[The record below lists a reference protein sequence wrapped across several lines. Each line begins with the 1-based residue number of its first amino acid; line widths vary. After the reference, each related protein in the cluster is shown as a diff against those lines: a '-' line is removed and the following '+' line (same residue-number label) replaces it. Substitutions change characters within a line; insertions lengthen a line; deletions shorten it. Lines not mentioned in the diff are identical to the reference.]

1 MLRSFWIQVLRM
13 LLDGKGQ
20 EFLDSYYDYVGK
32 LYNREIPIAKI
43 ANKARVKQSIEEYK
57 IHITK
62 RTKSGS
68 FMSRQAHME
77 LAMQHTLMSV

>member
-1 MLRSFWIQVLRM
+1 MDSGLSM

-20 EFLDSYYDYVGK
+20 EFLDSYYDYLGK
-32 LYNREIPIAKI
+32 LYNREIPISKI
-43 ANKARVKQSIEEYK
+43 ANKARVKQSLDEYK
-57 IHITK
+57 VHITK

-77 LAMQHTLMSV
+77 LAMANDLKCRS